1 MDLLNNL
8 VFKLGSRA
16 EFFALKKNTS
26 RPSSPIEGQLDYD
39 DTSNVVLVY
48 DGSSWT
54 AAGAPAVDADNLEY
68 SSGTLQFSAAAA
80 GAGLSGGAGSA
91 LAVGAGTGV
100 TVNANDVA
108 VDTSTIATRSY
119 VDGVAQGITA
129 KAPVRAATTG
139 NVTALNSGVTI
150 DGVSLV
156 NGDRVLVKDQSS
168 PAENGIYIVAASPSR
183 ATDWDA
189 SGEVRGGTVVWVQE
203 GTVNAD
209 TGWVVTTDDNDI
221 VPGTDAAAFVQFSGL
236 GQITAGG
243 GLTKTGNTVDVG
255 AGTGITVNT
264 DDVAIDTSVVPR
276 KAVAN
281 TFTAAQTI
289 DLGATG
295 DALTLDVHTNG
306 DSWLKF
312 TEQGNY
318 RGQIREQSDG
328 VVLGAA
334 GALSLSGTT
343 IETGLSRIAN
353 VGDATAATDALNRQT
368 ADARFLTGGS
378 SVRHYAADVGDGSS
392 TTITVTHNLGT
403 RDVQVAV
410 REASSPYAYGD
421 PTVKAATT
429 NTVTLEFATAPSSG
443 QYRCIVSM

>member
-119 VDGVAQGITA
+119 VDGVA
-129 KAPVRAATTG
+129 
-139 NVTALNSGVTI
+139 
-150 DGVSLV
+150 
-156 NGDRVLVKDQSS
+156 
-168 PAENGIYIVAASPSR
+168 
-183 ATDWDA
+183 
-189 SGEVRGGTVVWVQE
+189 
-203 GTVNAD
+203 
-209 TGWVVTTDDNDI
+209 
-221 VPGTDAAAFVQFSGL
+221 
-236 GQITAGG
+236 ITAGA
-243 GLTKTGNTVDVG
+243 GLTKTGNTINVG
-255 AGTGITVNT
+255 AGTDMTVNA
-264 DDVAIDTSVVPR
+264 DDITPGTNIPR
-276 KAVAN
+276 KASAN

-289 DLGATG
+289 DLAGAGST
-295 DALTLDVHTNG
+295 LTLDVHTTGNQ
-306 DSWLKF
+306 DWLTL
-312 TEQGNY
+312 TEGGSS
-318 RGQIREQSDG
+318 RGHLFESSDN
-328 VVLGAA
+328 V
-334 GALSLSGTT
+334 ALQASNNLILSGTHIQVPDST
-343 IETGLSRIAN
+343 SA
-353 VGDATAATDALNRQT
+353 DDALNTRS
-368 ADARFLTGGS
+368 ADGRYALKS
-378 SVRHYAADVGDGSS
+378 YAADVGDGSS

>member
-48 DGSSWT
+48 DGSSWA

-129 KAPVRAATTG
+129 KAPVRVATTA
-139 NVTALNSGVTI
+139 NITISTALNNGDTLDGVT
-150 DGVSLV
+150 LAT
-156 NGDRVLVKDQSS
+156 NDRVLVKDQSTPS
-168 PAENGIYIVAASPSR
+168 ENGIYIVAASPSR

-203 GTVNAD
+203 GTTNAD
-209 TGWVVTTDDNDI
+209 TGWVITTDDNDI

-236 GQITAGG
+236 GQITAGA
-243 GLTKTGNTVDVG
+243 GLTKTGNTINVG
-255 AGTGITVNT
+255 AGTDMTVNA
-264 DDVAIDTSVVPR
+264 DDITPGTNIPR
-276 KAVAN
+276 KASAN

-289 DLGATG
+289 DLAGAGST
-295 DALTLDVHTNG
+295 LTLDVHTTGNQ
-306 DSWLKF
+306 DWLTL
-312 TEQGNY
+312 TEGGSS
-318 RGQIREQSDG
+318 RGHLFESSDN
-328 VVLGAA
+328 V
-334 GALSLSGTT
+334 ALQASNNLILSGTHIQVPDST
-343 IETGLSRIAN
+343 SA
-353 VGDATAATDALNRQT
+353 DDALNTRS
-368 ADARFLTGGS
+368 ADGRYALKS
-378 SVRHYAADVGDGSS
+378 YAADVGDGSS